1 MKLIKPVVAV
11 AALCASALPAG
22 AFAPSVEAGGAQ
34 FTISLVGYVPVICR
48 ANVDATSVAPV
59 AGTTSLGMLKE
70 FCNSPRGYQ
79 VVADYSPQLAQAKLI
94 VDGVAVPLHKDGG
107 STVVSRSNSAAIAS
121 HSLALELPKDGQTGN
136 ISFRIEP
143 R

>member
-22 AFAPSVEAGGAQ
+22 AFAPSVEVGGAQ

-79 VVADYSPQLAQAKLI
+79 VVADYSPQLANAKLL
-94 VDGVAVPLHKDGG
+94 VDGIEVPLSDAG
-107 STVVSRSNSAAIAS
+107 STVVSQSDSAKIAD
-121 HSLALELPKDGQTGN
+121 HSLALEMPQDGQTGN

>member
-1 MKLIKPVVAV
+1 MKLIKPVIAV

-22 AFAPSVEAGGAQ
+22 AFAPSVNVGGAQ
-34 FTISLVGYVPVICR
+34 FTIGLVGYVPVICR
-48 ANVDATSVAPV
+48 ANVDASAVAPV

-70 FCNSPRGYQ
+70 FCNSPSGYR
-79 VVADYSPQLAQAKLI
+79 VVADYSPELASAALV
-94 VDGVAVPLHKDGG
+94 VDGVPVALSAEG
-107 STVVSRSNSAAIAS
+107 STVVSQSDSAKIAD
-121 HSLALELPKDGQTGN
+121 HSLALELPKDGQTGT

>member
-22 AFAPSVEAGGAQ
+22 AFAPSVQAGGAQ

-59 AGTTSLGMLKE
+59 AGTASLGMLKE

-79 VVADYSPQLAQAKLI
+79 VVADYSPQLSSAKLL
-94 VDGVAVPLHKDGG
+94 VDGVAVPLSDAG
-107 STVVSRSNSAAIAS
+107 STVISQSDSAKIAD
-121 HSLALELPKDGQTGN
+121 HSLALELPQDGQTGN